1 MGAKRRARRSR
12 SEDSV
17 ELDFNGF
24 MKPKQAKTAPPP
36 PLPEGD
42 GSEEEEQGTET
53 AEKEIDKS
61 GNARLVRHSPVAGA
75 SKPKEMP
82 KGAEIPSPPPTP
94 EDVEVRDSGEA
105 SPVRDAPIH
114 DIAFAAPPPRKKFR
128 TKKTTKRVKRPPP
141 PSEEERAHSEVEESG
156 DPSPVSNV
164 PADGP
169 ASESQRR
176 EVVASPDHNKR
187 GATPPSP
194 KRAKRGATPPQAE
207 EEHAE
212 KRPAG
217 AGGDGTGEPQ
227 ADTGAPADKV
237 KHKKKKKK
245 KHQKVLAKPPQPD
258 PAGLG
263 LTGNIEE
270 APEAHNTTSSKEKD
284 SFQEEEQQGEEM
296 VEQDHAG
303 NISLPQAN
311 DGAHEKEQQRKV
323 LGKPPQPDSAELE
336 QLTGNIEE
344 APDTRNTTSPKEK
357 DSALEEEQQG
367 EEMVEQ
373 DHARN
378 TTSPQEDSAQ
388 EEEQQGEEVAEQE
401 QADNTPL
408 PQEDSTQDD
417 NDMGVD
423 VSREA
428 LPERNASL
436 PKLCTSNGE
445 KKPAVERSWSREDE
459 LKILTA
465 LVEHAQS
472 HGGALPDS
480 SDLLAKLTFDKTDAN
495 ADKLDDKIRKLRAR
509 YRRLSSKPQSRPTD
523 DLGHRL
529 FELSEVLWGQFD
541 DDVRAEAAF
550 VTGDSEF
557 SQRSRLYPYLAREV
571 KVYAETHGS
580 GNLIMEG
587 FTTISDDKARRLDAM
602 CRKQRVDML
611 NLEMSQINLTKAVV
625 SELSSEIN

>member
-24 MKPKQAKTAPPP
+24 MKPKPAKTAPPP

-42 GSEEEEQGTET
+42 GSEEEKQDTET
-53 AEKEIDKS
+53 AAEEIDKS
-61 GNARLVRHSPVAGA
+61 GNARPVRHSPVAGA

-82 KGAEIPSPPPTP
+82 KGAVIPSPPPTP
-94 EDVEVRDSGEA
+94 EDVGVRDSGEA

-128 TKKTTKRVKRPPP
+128 TKKTMKRVKRPPP

-164 PADGP
+164 PADG
-169 ASESQRR
+169 ATSVSQRR
-176 EVVASPDHNKR
+176 EIVASPDHNKR
-187 GATPPSP
+187 GTTPPSP
-194 KRAKRGATPPQAE
+194 KRAKRSATPPQVE
-207 EEHAE
+207 EEQAE
-212 KRPAG
+212 KRPAR

-245 KHQKVLAKPPQPD
+245 KHRKMLAKPPQPD
-258 PAGLG
+258 PAELG
-263 LTGNIEE
+263 LTG
-270 APEAHNTTSSKEKD
+270 KEKD

-296 VEQDHAG
+296 VERDHAG
-303 NISLPQAN
+303 NISPPQLN
-311 DGAHEKEQQRKV
+311 GTHEKEQQGKV
-323 LGKPPQPDSAELE
+323 LGKSPQPDSAELE
-336 QLTGNIEE
+336 LTGNIEE
-344 APDTRNTTSPKEK
+344 APDTRNTTSPREK
-357 DSALEEEQQG
+357 DSAQEEEQHG

-401 QADNTPL
+401 HADNTPL
-408 PQEDSTQDD
+408 PQEDSIQDD

-423 VSREA
+423 VSGEA

-436 PKLCTSNGE
+436 PKLCTFDGE

-480 SDLLAKLTFDKTDAN
+480 SDLLANLTFDKTDAN

-509 YRRLSSKPQSRPTD
+509 YRRLSSKPQGRPTD

-529 FELSEVLWGQFD
+529 FELSEVLWGQFG

-557 SQRSRLYPYLAREV
+557 SQRSRLYPYLALEV

-580 GNLIMEG
+580 GNLIMEA
-587 FTTISDDKARRLDAM
+587 FTTISDVKARRLDAM
-602 CRKQRVDML
+602 CRKQRVDMF

>member
-24 MKPKQAKTAPPP
+24 MKPKPAKTAPPP
-36 PLPEGD
+36 PLPEGN

-53 AEKEIDKS
+53 AEEEIDKS
-61 GNARLVRHSPVAGA
+61 GNARLVRHSPVAAA

-82 KGAEIPSPPPTP
+82 KPPPG
-94 EDVEVRDSGEA
+94 EDVGAWGSGEA
-105 SPVRDAPIH
+105 SPVRGAPI
-114 DIAFAAPPPRKKFR
+114 DGLTIAAPPPRKKFR

-141 PSEEERAHSEVEESG
+141 PSEGERAHSEVVESG

-164 PADGP
+164 PADGTT
-169 ASESQRR
+169 SVSQWR
-176 EVVASPDHNKR
+176 EIVASPDHNKR

-194 KRAKRGATPPQAE
+194 KRAKRGATPPQVE
-207 EEHAE
+207 EEQAE
-212 KRPAG
+212 KSPAG
-217 AGGDGTGEPQ
+217 DGGDGTGEPQ

-245 KHQKVLAKPPQPD
+245 HRKVLAKPPQPD
-258 PAGLG
+258 PADLG

-270 APEAHNTTSSKEKD
+270 APEARNTTSSKEKD
-284 SFQEEEQQGEEM
+284 SFQEEEPQGEEM

-378 TTSPQEDSAQ
+378 TTSPQEDSSQ

-423 VSREA
+423 VSGEA

-436 PKLCTSNGE
+436 PKLCTSDGE

-509 YRRLSSKPQSRPTD
+509 YRRLSSKPQGRPTD